1 MSFCT
6 KIMIVKL
13 NKTVWSVTLIAV
25 FAILVNNAVF
35 EHTHILADGRVV
47 EHAHPFN
54 SAGKNSGSQPNH
66 HHTSQEFLLLSHIY
80 HFFSSAYPLFIV
92 MLFFN
97 GICRKHLLFESK
109 VSYSPNHK
117 RAKSS
122 RAPPQLLFS
131 L

>member
-1 MSFCT
+1 
-6 KIMIVKL
+6 MIVKL

-35 EHTHILADGRVV
+35 VHTHILPDGRVI

-54 SAGKNSGSQPNH
+54 SNDRNSDSQPNH
-66 HHTSQEFLLLSHIY
+66 HHTSQEFLLLSFIY
-80 HFFSSAYPLFIV
+80 HFFSSVYTLLIAI
-92 MLFFN
+92 LFFY
-97 GICRKHLLFESK
+97 GFWRKHLFFESK

-117 RAKSS
+117 RVKSL